1 MTYDKNIA
9 LEVLNVGQGDSILW
23 KPESTCAYYG
33 RNVFF
38 DLGTGK
44 NDVTKYMDPNK
55 DIHIFLTHHDSDHT
69 GGLHYFADKF
79 DKVKEI
85 IVPFYQNEITLLA
98 KAILNLKGMS
108 SSRECGEYINSLNDI
123 ENNQLYLKYLNE
135 QGIFLKFAYQG
146 KYFDKHLECL
156 NPPFLIDT
164 YNWLYSIDDNRL
176 ENVFNE
182 LFTDDFANML
192 RIYIRAMRSEMDE
205 FDSEE
210 IRKNY
215 FFIENDNLYD
225 PRVLPGKANFVLD
238 FIFNNIVLLRRFN
251 YESTRKNM
259 RKIYNKYIKCTH
271 DVSLVFMIYH
281 KNNRILM
288 AGDASKKVFNRLIT
302 EGENIEAE
310 YIKIPHH
317 GSKKNI
323 DAGILSAINPSVA
336 IISHNNRQFGR
347 CKDTHPH
354 KEVLDMLRNG
364 GVRVLLTN
372 DVKKNGIIYMEKKKH
387 QIDKIVKIH

>member
-1 MTYDKNIA
+1 M
-9 LEVLNVGQGDSILW
+9 
-23 KPESTCAYYG
+23 
-33 RNVFF
+33 
-38 DLGTGK
+38 
-44 NDVTKYMDPNK
+44 ND
-55 DIHIFLTHHDSDHT
+55 
-69 GGLHYFADKF
+69 
-79 DKVKEI
+79 
-85 IVPFYQNEITLLA
+85 
-98 KAILNLKGMS
+98 
-108 SSRECGEYINSLNDI
+108 
-123 ENNQLYLKYLNE
+123 
-135 QGIFLKFAYQG
+135 
-146 KYFDKHLECL
+146 
-156 NPPFLIDT
+156 
-164 YNWLYSIDDNRL
+164 
-176 ENVFNE
+176 
-182 LFTDDFANML
+182 
-192 RIYIRAMRSEMDE
+192 
-205 FDSEE
+205 
-210 IRKNY
+210 
-215 FFIENDNLYD
+215 IENDNLYD

-281 KNNRILM
+281 QNNRILM

-372 DVKKNGIIYMEKKKH
+372 DVKKDGIVYMEKKKH

>member
-1 MTYDKNIA
+1 MC
-9 LEVLNVGQGDSILW
+9 ILW
-23 KPESTCAYYG
+23 EEC
-33 RNVFF
+33 FF

-44 NDVTKYMDPNK
+44 NDVTKYMDPDK
-55 DIHIFLTHHDSDHT
+55 DIHIFLTHHDSDHI

-192 RIYIRAMRSEMDE
+192 RIYIRAMRNEMDE

-281 KNNRILM
+281 QNNRILM

-387 QIDKIVKIH
+387 QIDKIVTIH